1 MKNKIRAILLTSLS
15 FIGIVVSLI
24 LYFMSYKKEDYGEW
38 GIDYTFNYNYFV
50 MFIIFVVI
58 FILGMYELIS
68 ILKNKEYKDYSFI
81 VVSIVLAI
89 GASYPYSVFFKAL
102 TKSSF
107 DYLEYQYYLYIG
119 TVSLVGLIGCI
130 IYYFKNKN
138 K

>member
-102 TKSSF
+102 TESSF

>member
-81 VVSIVLAI
+81 AVSIVLAI

-107 DYLEYQYYLYIG
+107 DYIEYQYYLYIG
-119 TVSLVGLIGCI
+119 TISLVGLIGCI

>member
-68 ILKNKEYKDYSFI
+68 ILKNKEYNDYSFI

-107 DYLEYQYYLYIG
+107 DYIEYQYYLYIG

>member
-81 VVSIVLAI
+81 AVSIVLAI

-119 TVSLVGLIGCI
+119 TVSLIGLIGCI
-130 IYYFKNKN
+130 IYYYKNRN